1 MVTTARAS
9 VRAEVQARS
18 RGLYDVTFVPS
29 EATPHFVNITF
40 NEQDIKHS
48 PFEINVVADAVER
61 GTRHEKRNA
70 RFADL
75 VLRGDGLVKA
85 SVGRDAVFTVNAK
98 NVVEK
103 VGVRIY
109 DPSGR
114 VVPHRESEVQSGIN
128 RIIYCPQ
135 KVGPYTIHILD
146 AEMNTAGEPIS
157 VDVFDPSMIK
167 LSKLGDV
174 VMGQENKVRVDT
186 SNAGEGA
193 LSVSIRAAGQEVRHT
208 IQDLANGQYDVLFYP
223 TMAIVHKLDIKY
235 NGLPIT
241 SNPIETKVRNP
252 GKLNLSKHKFLY
264 SSTMIS
270 I

>member
-1 MVTTARAS
+1 MVAEYQPTEVGPHIVKIFDKARNQHVAGSPYTCNVYDARKVSVSGLVAKQPVGKPLTFTVDASQAGEGTLELVVTTARAS

-48 PFEINVVADAVER
+48 PFEINVVADATER

-70 RFADL
+70 KFADL

-103 VGVRIY
+103 IGVRIY

-114 VVPHRESEVQSGIN
+114 VVPHRESEVQSAIN

-135 KVGPYTIHILD
+135 KVGPYTINILD
-146 AEMNTAGEPIS
+146 AESNTAGEPIV
-157 VDVFDPSMIK
+157 VDVFDPSNIK

-174 VMGQENKVRVDT
+174 VMSQ
-186 SNAGEGA
+186 
-193 LSVSIRAAGQEVRHT
+193 
-208 IQDLANGQYDVLFYP
+208 VLLHYCIFICWVY
-223 TMAIVHKLDIKY
+223 T
-235 NGLPIT
+235 
-241 SNPIETKVRNP
+241 
-252 GKLNLSKHKFLY
+252 
-264 SSTMIS
+264 
-270 I
+270 